1 MKNLVHNYYN
11 VGASMTVEIVFQG
24 GEDEHIV
31 KFNDIIGIKEIDL
44 SGM

>member
-1 MKNLVHNYYN
+1 MKNLVHNYYDA
-11 VGASMTVEIVFQG
+11 GYSKTVEIILQG